1 MGRGL
6 TTATADDRLYTMS
19 NNHTDDTPTEQ
30 ESTESESES
39 PEFET
44 RAIHAGQEPDPAT
57 GAVMPPIHTSST
69 FAQDGPGEDRG
80 YEYARTGN
88 PTRTTLEAN
97 LAALEGGAYGRA
109 FASGM
114 AAINTVLN
122 LLESG
127 DHVVTGDDI
136 YGGTHR
142 LFRQVYEDYDLSFS
156 FVDTTDPAAV
166 RAAVGPDTEL
176 VWVETPTNPLLRVN
190 DIAALADIA
199 HANDAL
205 CAVDNTFATPYL
217 QRPLEHGADIVSHSL
232 TKYIGGHSDVVG
244 GALVTDDSH
253 LDERFGFYQNS
264 VGATPDP
271 FACFLVLRGVKT
283 LPVRMDRHCENASTL
298 ARRLQD
304 HPDVSTV
311 YYPGLETHSAHDLA
325 AAQMDDFGGMV
336 SFELDASIDQTATF
350 VSETE
355 LFTLAESLGGV
366 ESLIE
371 QPATMTHAAIPREER
386 LEAGLTDGL
395 VRASVGVESVE
406 DLWADVEQAIATAL
420 A

>member
-1 MGRGL
+1 MPD
-6 TTATADDRLYTMS
+6 TTE
-19 NNHTDDTPTEQ
+19 TPTDEEQ
-30 ESTESESES
+30 HETSTGDPAEGR
-39 PEFET
+39 FET
-44 RAIHAGQEPDPAT
+44 RAIHAGQEPDPQT

-69 FAQDGPGEDRG
+69 FAQDAPGEDRG

-88 PTRTTLEAN
+88 PTRTVLEEN
-97 LAALEGGAYGRA
+97 LAALEGAGYGRA

-127 DHVVTGDDI
+127 DHVVAGDDI

-142 LFRQVYEDYDLSFS
+142 LFRQVYEDYDLEFS
-156 FVDTTDPAAV
+156 FVDTTDIDAVSDAV
-166 RAAVGPDTEL
+166 RPATEL

-190 DIAALADIA
+190 NIAALADIA
-199 HANDAL
+199 HDTDAL

-232 TKYIGGHSDVVG
+232 TKYLGGHSDVVG
-244 GALVTDDSH
+244 GALVTDDPD
-253 LDERFGFYQNS
+253 LEEQFAFYQNS

-271 FACFLVLRGVKT
+271 FGCFLVLRGIKT
-283 LPVRMDRHCENASTL
+283 LPVRLDRHCENAQTL
-298 ARRLQD
+298 AGRLED
-304 HPDVSTV
+304 HPDVDRV
-311 YYPGLETHSAHDLA
+311 YYPGLESHPGHDLA
-325 AAQMDDFGGMV
+325 ARQMDDFGGMV
-336 SFELDASIDQTATF
+336 SFELDATLDETATF

-355 LFTLAESLGGV
+355 RFTLAESLGGV

-371 QPATMTHAAIPREER
+371 QPATMTHAAIPREQR
-386 LEAGLTDGL
+386 LAAGLTDGL
-395 VRASVGVESVE
+395 VRASVGVEHVE
-406 DLWADVEQAIATAL
+406 DLWTDIERAIETAV

>member
-1 MGRGL
+1 
-6 TTATADDRLYTMS
+6 MS
-19 NNHTDDTPTEQ
+19 DNPAETPTNDEQ
-30 ESTESESES
+30 HEASGA
-39 PEFET
+39 PRDRHDADRFET
-44 RAIHAGQEPDPAT
+44 RAIHAGQEPDPET
-57 GAVMPPIHTSST
+57 GAVMPAIHTSST
-69 FAQDGPGEDRG
+69 FAQDAPGEDRG

-88 PTRTTLEAN
+88 PTRTVLEEN
-97 LAALEGGAYGRA
+97 LATLEGGEYGRA

-114 AAINTVLN
+114 AGINTVLN

-142 LFRQVYEDYDLSFS
+142 LFRQVYEDYDLEFS
-156 FVDTTDPAAV
+156 FVDTTDLAAV
-166 RAAVGPDTEL
+166 SDAVRPETEL

-232 TKYIGGHSDVVG
+232 TKYLGGHSDVVG
-244 GALVTDDSH
+244 GALVTDDDH

-271 FACFLVLRGVKT
+271 FACFLVLRGIKT
-283 LPVRMDRHCENASTL
+283 LPVRLDRHCENARTL
-298 ARRLQD
+298 AERLQD
-304 HPDVSTV
+304 HPDVARV
-311 YYPGLETHSAHDLA
+311 YYPGLESHPGHELA
-325 AAQMDDFGGMV
+325 ATQMDDFGGMV
-336 SFELDASIDQTATF
+336 SFELDATLDETATF

-355 LFTLAESLGGV
+355 VFTLAESLGGV

-386 LEAGLTDGL
+386 LAAGLTDGL
-395 VRASVGVESVE
+395 VRASVGVEHVD
-406 DLWADVEQAIATAL
+406 DLWADIETAIETAIE
-420 A
+420 

>member
-1 MGRGL
+1 MPD
-6 TTATADDRLYTMS
+6 TTE
-19 NNHTDDTPTEQ
+19 TPTDEEQ
-30 ESTESESES
+30 HETSTGDPAEGR
-39 PEFET
+39 FET
-44 RAIHAGQEPDPAT
+44 RAIHAGQEPDPQT

-69 FAQDGPGEDRG
+69 FAQDAPGEDRG

-88 PTRTTLEAN
+88 PTRTVLEEN
-97 LAALEGGAYGRA
+97 LAALEGGGYGRA

-127 DHVVTGDDI
+127 DHVVAGDDI

-142 LFRQVYEDYDLSFS
+142 LFRQVYEDYDLEFS
-156 FVDTTDPAAV
+156 FVDTTDIDAVSDAV
-166 RAAVGPDTEL
+166 RPATEL

-190 DIAALADIA
+190 NIAALADIA
-199 HANDAL
+199 HDTDAL

-232 TKYIGGHSDVVG
+232 TKYLGGHSDVVG
-244 GALVTDDSH
+244 GALVTDDPD
-253 LDERFGFYQNS
+253 LEEQFAFYQNS

-271 FACFLVLRGVKT
+271 FGCFLVLRGIKT
-283 LPVRMDRHCENASTL
+283 LPVRLDRHCENAQTL
-298 ARRLQD
+298 AGRLED
-304 HPDVSTV
+304 HPDVDRV
-311 YYPGLETHSAHDLA
+311 YYPGLESHPGHDLA
-325 AAQMDDFGGMV
+325 ARQMDDFGGMV
-336 SFELDASIDQTATF
+336 SFELDATLDETATF

-355 LFTLAESLGGV
+355 RFTLAESLGGV

-371 QPATMTHAAIPREER
+371 QPATMTHAAIPREQR
-386 LEAGLTDGL
+386 LAAGLTDGL
-395 VRASVGVESVE
+395 VRASVGVEHVE
-406 DLWADVEQAIATAL
+406 DLWTDIERAIETAL